1 MVLGLFISAVLAFS
15 VVTRIFMESKKLS
28 KNF

>member
-15 VVTRIFMESKKLS
+15 VVTRIFMESKKLN